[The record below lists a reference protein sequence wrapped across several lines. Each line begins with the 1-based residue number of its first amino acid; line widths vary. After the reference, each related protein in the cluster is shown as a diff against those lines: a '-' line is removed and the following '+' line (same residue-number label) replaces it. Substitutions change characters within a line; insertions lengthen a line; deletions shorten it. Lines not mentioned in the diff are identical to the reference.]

1 MLLFGINPVYT
12 KRARYAAILWTLLIF
27 ILCFLPGKD
36 IPEIHIPLIDK
47 WAHMILFGVFTYLWH
62 STTPTKSIRY
72 KCLLLSIS
80 LFLGWLVEYVQG
92 HYVPQRSQDNMDILA
107 DTIGGITGVI
117 VYAAVYYK
125 FYNNIKRK
133 P

>member
-1 MLLFGINPVYT
+1 MLLFGTTPVYI
-12 KRARYAAILWTLLIF
+12 KRARYAAMLWTLLIF

-36 IPEIHIPLIDK
+36 IPDIHIPLIDK

-62 STTPTKSIRY
+62 CTLPTNSMPY
-72 KCLLLSIS
+72 KWLLFFIS

-92 HYVPQRSQDNMDILA
+92 HYVPQRSQDSMDILA
-107 DTIGGITGVI
+107 DTIGGAIGIIAYSVLH
-117 VYAAVYYK
+117 YK
-125 FYNNIKRK
+125 FSNNFKRK